1 MLGFIWYWSSRY
13 LNLYKHSNHS
23 LLKTLLMKKLILA
36 SNILPVHIRWQDRQ
50 YRVEKADEQTISGLQ
65 NFYGSFH
72 PIWVGHTG
80 FENHD
85 FSRSEKNR
93 LEKKLEEF
101 NCIPVF
107 SRVRDHDLY
116 LHGFARNTL
125 WPLFH
130 YFTEHATYSE
140 VSWKAYVKINRLY
153 AESILQVIEDG
164 DILWIHDY
172 HLLLLPQ
179 MIREQKP
186 GVSIGL
192 FSHVPFPSF
201 EIFRLLPWRQE
212 LIEGMLGADL
222 IGFQIYDY
230 VRHFM
235 SSVRRLLGV
244 DSVFN
249 RISIGERTLK
259 VDVFPKGI
267 NYDRFRN
274 KALSVHN
281 ERSKPSGIQE
291 EMRLFKESGN
301 LEKLI
306 ISIDKL
312 DYTKGIPQ
320 RIRAFERFLQTYP
333 EYQGR
338 VSLIVQ
344 AIPSGETSESFFNL
358 KSQVDELVGRIN
370 GNYGTITWT
379 PIRYLNQT
387 FTMDERIDLY
397 SLSDI
402 ALILPLR
409 DGMNLVAKE
418 FVASRYNGEGVLILS
433 ELAGASKE
441 LHEALLINP
450 NNLDEIAEAIRQAI
464 EMPVEE
470 QVRRNK
476 VMMQRLSR
484 YNVERWA
491 NEFINSLEGVK
502 EIQEYTLTRKINIT
516 RMKQILAAYSESKR
530 RILFLDYDGTLSW
543 FKKNPEDAKPD
554 EQLYDILKGLSE
566 ETNNTVVIISGRDK
580 ETLGRWFDGDW
591 NIHFIAEHGVWLREP
606 RGDWYMM
613 EQINNVWM
621 ESVQPLLEYYVDQT
635 PRSFIEHKNFS
646 LVWHYRKADPDLGL
660 QRAWELK
667 YELSNLTSNLN
678 LEIMDGD
685 KVLEI
690 KYAGINKGRAASYK
704 MGDGAYD
711 FILAMGDDWT
721 DEFTFD
727 AMPEGAYTV
736 KVGAKTTKAS
746 YYIESVDLVR
756 ELLCRMRKE
765 NCDEQKA

>member
-1 MLGFIWYWSSRY
+1 
-13 LNLYKHSNHS
+13 
-23 LLKTLLMKKLILA
+23 MKRLILA
-36 SNILPVHIRWQDRQ
+36 SNLLPVHITWQDEK
-50 YRVEKADEQTISGLQ
+50 YRIDKSEEQTIAGLQ
-65 NFYGSFH
+65 DFYQDYH
-72 PIWVGHTG
+72 PKWVGLTA

-85 FSRSEKNR
+85 FNHRESAK
-93 LEKKLEEF
+93 LEKQLEKYSCVPIF
-101 NCIPVF
+101 P
-107 SRVRDHDLY
+107 RARDRNLY
-116 LHGFARNTL
+116 LHGFSRNTL

-130 YFTEHATYSE
+130 YFTENVSYSE

-153 AESILQVIEDG
+153 AEKILEFIEDE
-164 DILWIHDY
+164 DILWVHDY
-172 HLLLLPQ
+172 HLMLLPQ
-179 MIREQKP
+179 MIREKKP

-192 FSHVPFPSF
+192 FIHVTFPSY
-201 EIFRLLPWRQE
+201 EIFRLLPWRHE
-212 LIEGMLGADL
+212 IIEGMLGADL

-235 SSVRRLLGV
+235 SSVRRLKGV

-274 KALSVHN
+274 KSLSIHN
-281 ERSKPSGIQE
+281 NTLHKPSIIQE
-291 EMRLFKESGN
+291 EMKLFKETGEI
-301 LEKLI
+301 EKLI

-344 AIPSGETSESFFNL
+344 AIPSGETSTSFYNL
-358 KSQVDELVGRIN
+358 KSKVDELVGRIN
-370 GNYGTITWT
+370 GNLGTLTWT
-379 PIRYLNQT
+379 PVRYLNQT
-387 FTMDERIDLY
+387 FSLDERIDLY

-418 FVASRYNGEGVLILS
+418 FVASRHNGEGVLILS

-441 LHEALLINP
+441 LHEALLVNP
-450 NNLDEIAEAIRQAI
+450 NNLDEISEAIREAI
-464 EMPVEE
+464 EMPVDE

-476 VMMQRLSR
+476 VMMQRLAR
-484 YNVERWA
+484 YTIESWA
-491 NEFINSLEGVK
+491 QKFIKSLDGVK
-502 EIQEYTLTRKINIT
+502 EIQEFTLTRKVNIT
-516 RMKQILAAYSESKR
+516 RMKQIVAAYANTRR
-530 RILFLDYDGTLSW
+530 RILFLDYDGTLSG

-554 EQLYDILKGLSE
+554 ETLYSILKELS
-566 ETNNTVVIISGRDK
+566 NDNGNTLVIISGRDK
-580 ETLGRWFDGDW
+580 ETLSRWFDPAWD
-591 NIHFIAEHGVWLREP
+591 IHFVAEHGVWLREP
-606 RGDWYMM
+606 GGEWHMM
-613 EQINNVWM
+613 EQIDNDWK

-635 PRSFIEHKNFS
+635 PRTFIEHKNFS

-667 YELSNLTSNLN
+667 DELRTLTSNLN

-690 KYAGINKGRAASYK
+690 KYSGINKGRAALHK
-704 MGDGAYD
+704 MGDNSYD
-711 FILAMGDDWT
+711 FILAVGDDWT

-727 AMPEGAYTV
+727 VMPEESYTI
-736 KVGAKTTKAS
+736 KVGTKTTKAS
-746 YYIESVDLVR
+746 YYIENVELVR
-756 ELLCRMRKE
+756 ELLCRFRKE
-765 NCDEQKA
+765 KC

>member
-1 MLGFIWYWSSRY
+1 MQR
-13 LNLYKHSNHS
+13 
-23 LLKTLLMKKLILA
+23 LILA
-36 SNILPVHIRWQDRQ
+36 SNLLPVHIAWDDGK
-50 YRVEKADEQTISGLQ
+50 YLIEKTDEQTISGLQ
-65 NFYGSFH
+65 NFYGDFN
-72 PIWVGHTG
+72 PKWVGLTS

-85 FSRSEKNR
+85 FT
-93 LEKKLEEF
+93 LEEAQKLENQLEPF
-101 NCIPVF
+101 DCIPVF
-107 SRVRDHDLY
+107 PRSRDRNLY
-116 LHGFARNTL
+116 LHGFSRNTI

-130 YFTEHATYSE
+130 YFTENVTYSE

-153 AESILQVIEDG
+153 AEKILQFINDG

-172 HLLLLPQ
+172 HLMLLPQ
-179 MIREQKP
+179 MIREKKP

-192 FSHVPFPSF
+192 FIHVTFPSF

-222 IGFQIYDY
+222 IGFQTYDY

-235 SSVRRLLGV
+235 SSVRRLMGV

-274 KALSVHN
+274 KALSIHN
-281 ERSKPSGIQE
+281 DESRSSVIQQ
-291 EMRLFKESGN
+291 EMKLFKESGN

-306 ISIDKL
+306 LSIDKL

-320 RIRAFERFLQTYP
+320 RLRAFERFLQTYP
-333 EYQGR
+333 EYQDR
-338 VSLIVQ
+338 VSMIVQ
-344 AIPSGETSESFFNL
+344 AVPSGETSESFFNL
-358 KSQVDELVGRIN
+358 KSKVDELVGHIN
-370 GNYGTITWT
+370 GNYGTINWT
-379 PIRYLNQT
+379 PVRYLNQT

-418 FVASRYNGEGVLILS
+418 FVASRHNGEGVLILS

-441 LHEALLINP
+441 LHEALLVNP
-450 NNLDEIAEAIRQAI
+450 NNLDDIAEAIREAI
-464 EMPVEE
+464 EMPEAE

-476 VMMQRLSR
+476 VMMQRLQR
-484 YNVERWA
+484 YTVERWA
-491 NEFINSLEGVK
+491 SEFINSLEGVK
-502 EIQEYTLTRKINIT
+502 EIQEFTLTKKINIT
-516 RMKQILAAYSESKR
+516 RMKKLVETYGKAKKR
-530 RILFLDYDGTLSW
+530 MLFLDYDGTLSW

-554 EQLYDILKGLSE
+554 QQLYEILQRLTIDK
-566 ETNNTVVIISGRDK
+566 NNMVVIISGRDK
-580 ETLGRWFDGDW
+580 ETLGRWFDESW
-591 NIHFIAEHGVWLREP
+591 NIHFVAEHGVWLREP
-606 RGDWYMM
+606 GESWHMM
-613 EQINNVWM
+613 EQIDNEWM
-621 ESVQPLLEYYVDQT
+621 ESVQPLLEYYVDRT
-635 PRSFIEHKNFS
+635 PRTFIEHKNFS
-646 LVWHYRKADPDLGL
+646 LVWHYRKADPDLGM

-667 YELSNLTSNLN
+667 DELRTLTSNLN

-690 KYAGINKGRAASYK
+690 KYSGINKGRAATSK
-704 MGDGAYD
+704 MGDNLCD
-711 FILAMGDDWT
+711 FILAVGDDWT
-721 DEFTFD
+721 DEYTFD
-727 AMPEGAYTV
+727 AMPEGAYSI
-736 KVGAKTTKAS
+736 KVGTKTTKAS

-756 ELLCRMRKE
+756 ELLCRFTKKK
-765 NCDEQKA
+765 CDD

>member
-1 MLGFIWYWSSRY
+1 
-13 LNLYKHSNHS
+13 
-23 LLKTLLMKKLILA
+23 MKRLILV
-36 SNILPVHIRWQDRQ
+36 SHLLPVDITWQDGE
-50 YRVEKADEQTISGLQ
+50 YLIKKTDEQTISGLQ
-65 NFYGSFH
+65 NFYEAFQ
-72 PIWVGHTG
+72 PIWVGLTA

-85 FSRSEKNR
+85 FTPKDA
-93 LEKKLEEF
+93 KKLEYQLKPF

-107 SRVRDHDLY
+107 PRSRDRNLY
-116 LHGFARNTL
+116 LHGFASNTL

-130 YFTEHATYSE
+130 YFTENVTYSE
-140 VSWKAYVKINRLY
+140 VTWKAYVKINRLY
-153 AESILQVIEDG
+153 AEKILPILNDG
-164 DILWIHDY
+164 DTLWIHDY
-172 HLLLLPQ
+172 HLLLLPE
-179 MIREQKP
+179 MIRNQKP

-201 EIFRLLPWRQE
+201 EIFRLLPWRHE

-235 SSVRRLLGV
+235 SSVRRLMGM
-244 DSVFN
+244 DTVFN

-274 KALSVHN
+274 KALSIHSD
-281 ERSKPSGIQE
+281 RAKPSVIQK
-291 EMRLFKESGN
+291 EMKLFKKSAK

-338 VSLIVQ
+338 VSMIVQ
-344 AIPSGETSESFFNL
+344 AVPSGETSQSFFNL
-358 KSQVDELVGRIN
+358 KSKVDELVGHIN

-379 PIRYLNQT
+379 PVRYMNQT
-387 FTMDERIDLY
+387 FSMDERIDLY

-418 FVASRYNGEGVLILS
+418 FVASRHNGEGVLILS

-441 LHEALLINP
+441 LHEALLVNP
-450 NNLDEIAEAIRQAI
+450 NNLDEIAEAIREAI
-464 EMPVEE
+464 EMPEEE

-476 VMMQRLSR
+476 VMMQRLQR
-484 YNVERWA
+484 YTVERWA
-491 NEFINSLEGVK
+491 NEFIKSLEGVK
-502 EIQEYTLTRKINIT
+502 EIQEFTLTRKINIT
-516 RMKQILAAYSESKR
+516 RMKQIVETYANTR
-530 RILFLDYDGTLSW
+530 QRILFLDYDGTLSW
-543 FKKNPEDAKPD
+543 FKKEPEDAKPD
-554 EQLYDILKGLSE
+554 EQLYEILKELSLDE
-566 ETNNTVVIISGRDK
+566 KNTVVIISGRDK
-580 ETLGRWFDGDW
+580 ETLGKWFDGSW
-591 NIHFIAEHGVWLREP
+591 NIHFVAEHGVWLREP
-606 RGDWYMM
+606 EGDWHMM
-613 EQINNVWM
+613 EQIDNEWKH
-621 ESVQPLLEYYVDQT
+621 SVQPLLEYYMDQT
-635 PRSFIEHKNFS
+635 PRTFIEQKNFS

-667 YELSNLTSNLN
+667 DQLRTLTSNLN

-690 KYAGINKGRAASYK
+690 KYSGINKGRAALQK
-704 MGDGAYD
+704 MGDNHYD

-721 DEFTFD
+721 DEYTFD
-727 AMPEGAYTV
+727 VMPEGAYSI
-736 KVGAKTTKAS
+736 KVGTKTTKAS
-746 YYIESVDLVR
+746 YYIESVELVR
-756 ELLCRMRKE
+756 ELLCRFRKE
-765 NCDEQKA
+765 NCK